1 MKQYSRDEVEEILRR
16 ALETQPLET
25 LSHQDLVDAAVEAG
39 IDAADV
45 EAAAKQIEE
54 EREVRAE
61 EERIVNR
68 RRRSFLQNIYTYVV
82 VNGGLFVLDIMAGPG
97 WWVQWVLAGWG
108 IVLALGARRALMPDR
123 ERLRQ
128 RARRRVAKRRRGSWE
143 KQVRREVDRAIQ
155 VGVDA
160 VIEAASRK
168 LAAAKPRPASTRQR
182 VRVEPIESRPDTE
195 RDVEH
200 DDRARSGRNQSS

>member
-1 MKQYSRDEVEEILRR
+1 MIVKQYSRDEVEEILRR
-16 ALETQPLET
+16 ALESQPLEM

-54 EREVRAE
+54 EREIRAE
-61 EERIVNR
+61 EERIVAQR
-68 RRRSFLQNIYTYVV
+68 RGRFLHNIYTYVV
-82 VNGGLFVLDIMAGPG
+82 VNAGLFVIDLMAGPG

-108 IVLALGARRALMPDR
+108 ILLALGARRALMPDR
-123 ERLRQ
+123 ERLRA
-128 RARRRVAKRRRGSWE
+128 RARRKVAKKRRGSWE

-160 VIEAASRK
+160 VVEAASRK
-168 LAAAKPRPASTRQR
+168 LMARDVEREPPAR
-182 VRVEPIESRPDTE
+182 VRVQRPESGDEAAVETHSARRE
-195 RDVEH
+195 R
-200 DDRARSGRNQSS
+200 APKS

>member
-16 ALETQPLET
+16 ALESQPLEM
-25 LSHQDLVDAAVEAG
+25 LSHRDLVDAAVEAG

-61 EERIVNR
+61 EERIVSR
-68 RRRSFLQNIYTYVV
+68 RRGRFLQGIYTYVV
-82 VNGGLFVLDIMAGPG
+82 VNAGLFVIDVMAGPG

-108 IVLALGARRALMPDR
+108 IVLALSARRALMPDR
-123 ERLRQ
+123 QRLRA
-128 RARRRVAKRRRGSWE
+128 RARRRIAKRRRGSWE

-168 LAAAKPRPASTRQR
+168 LTAREGVPARQSR
-182 VRVEPIESRPDTE
+182 VRVEPRESHPEATE
-195 RDVEH
+195 RTEH
-200 DDRARSGRNQSS
+200 GAGGRQGRE